1 MKSNQKS
8 YNNTKVN
15 YTKEGRGGV
24 LAEEVF
30 VLYHNTF
37 GAIVIIISTIK
48 IIVMQ
53 GELEQY
59 DEQVATFLNNWMNG
73 VVAGFLQVAK
83 PSLASCHWI

>member
-30 VLYHNTF
+30 FSFYHNTF
-37 GAIVIIISTIK
+37 GVIVIIIA
-48 IIVMQ
+48 MQ

-59 DEQVATFLNNWMNG
+59 DEKVATFLNNWLNG
-73 VVAGFLQVAK
+73 VVAGFLHVAT
-83 PSLASCHWI
+83 PSLAS

>member
-24 LAEEVF
+24 LAEEVC
-30 VLYHNTF
+30 VLFSFYHNTF
-37 GAIVIIISTIK
+37 GVIVIIIATIK
-48 IIVMQ
+48 IITMQ

-59 DEQVATFLNNWMNG
+59 DEKVATFLNNWLNG
-73 VVAGFLQVAK
+73 VVAGFLQVAT
-83 PSLASCHWI
+83 PSMAS